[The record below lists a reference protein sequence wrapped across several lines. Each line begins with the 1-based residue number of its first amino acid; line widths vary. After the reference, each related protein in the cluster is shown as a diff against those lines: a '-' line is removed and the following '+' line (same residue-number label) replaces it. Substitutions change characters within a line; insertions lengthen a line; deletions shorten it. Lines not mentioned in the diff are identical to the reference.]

1 MPVEKYAE
9 FELRR
14 ANSNA
19 VKFNAYRNAL
29 GSDNSPHDSPKYSYL
44 EPVEGSDTESYLI
57 WAAPSKL
64 QEVLN
69 FIETIGGAFDD
80 D

>member
-1 MPVEKYAE
+1 MPVEKYTE
-9 FELRR
+9 FELKRKDLT
-14 ANSNA
+14 SI
-19 VKFNAYRNAL
+19 KFDAYRNVL
-29 GSDNSPHDSPKYSYL
+29 NSDNSPKYSYL
-44 EPVEGSDTESYLI
+44 KPVEGSDTGIYLI
-57 WAAPSKL
+57 WVAPSKL